1 MNNTLVLLPS
11 YKPDEK
17 LLTLIDDLHAA
28 GINHIMVVDDGGGES
43 FDQIF
48 QAAEAKGC
56 AVYRYATNRGKG
68 YAMKYGMSKISEM
81 DMDCHRV
88 ITADCDGQHS
98 PKDIC
103 RVIETSKE
111 YPDDLILGG
120 RRFTGNVPLK
130 SRFGNAF
137 SRCAFYLMSGAKVYD
152 TQTGLRAI
160 PVSRLDILGVSEG
173 DRYEYEMNVL
183 SDCAEYGIHIREIP
197 IETIYLDGN
206 KSSHFKVL
214 RDSFLIYKN
223 PLKFIGVALS
233 SVVIDFS
240 LFALFSSIKA
250 LDVTL
255 PESFQAIFS
264 TKVLLP
270 TVLARV
276 VSAVY
281 NFTMNK
287 KVVFKYKGKT
297 ATTFGEYALLAV
309 CVMITSALIVGF
321 VDNVLPWATT
331 FIKALVDLM
340 LFVVNY
346 VIQKR
351 LIFRKGNK

>member
-1 MNNTLVLLPS
+1 MNNTVVLLPS

-28 GINHIMVVDDGGGES
+28 GILHIVVVDDGGGETY
-43 FDQIF
+43 DQIF
-48 QAAEAKGC
+48 QEAEAKGTK
-56 AVYRYATNRGKG
+56 VYRYPTNRGKG
-68 YAMKYGMSKISEM
+68 YAMKYGMSKIGELGIE
-81 DMDCHRV
+81 CHRV
-88 ITADCDGQHS
+88 VTADCDGQHS

-130 SRFGNAF
+130 SRLGNAF
-137 SRCAFYLMSGAKVYD
+137 SRNAFYLMSGTKVYD

-160 PVSRLDILGVSEG
+160 PTSRLDILGISEG

-214 RDSFLIYKN
+214 RDSYLIYKN
-223 PLKFIGVALS
+223 PIKFLAVALS
-233 SVVIDFS
+233 SVAIDLTLFTIFS
-240 LFALFSSIKA
+240 AIDA
-250 LDVTL
+250 LDVVL
-255 PESFQAIFS
+255 PESVQAVFS

-276 VSAVY
+276 FSAIY
-281 NFTMNK
+281 NYTMNK

-309 CVMITSALIVGF
+309 LVMITSAVIVGF
-321 VDNVLPWATT
+321 VDKILPWATT
-331 FIKALVDLM
+331 FIKALVDLL

-346 VIQKR
+346 LIQKR
-351 LIFRKGNK
+351 IIFRKGKR